1 MSEIYNNFISGKWV
15 PGESGKTFKTIN
27 PANTDEVLGEFQN
40 SSVEDLRKA
49 ICSAKETFPAWRDLP
64 AYTRGQ
70 ILFKAAKLIEERIE
84 ELARVMTL
92 EMGKSL
98 IETRG
103 EAKRSAQLFEWFGG
117 EAKRFCGETVPS
129 DKQRTFLYTIRV
141 PLGVV
146 ALITPWNFPSA
157 IPCWKLGPALVSGNT
172 IILKPSSLSPLTCIK
187 LTEILTEAGLP
198 PGVLNLVTGAGKVLG
213 EEIAKNDDIKAISFT
228 GSTKSGLELYR
239 ASSRRFVKTQFEMGG
254 KNPII
259 VLEDADPNKAA
270 EWAVEGAMW
279 TAGQK
284 CTATGRAIVVKSVL
298 NKFLECVIKEVKKF
312 TIGNGLQEGIQLGP
326 VVDENQLKNILNYIE
341 KGKSEG
347 ARLLI
352 GGERLTGGIYDKGYF
367 IEPTVFTGVTPS
379 MTIAREEIFGP
390 VLSIIGV
397 EDFEEAIKVANDVE
411 YGLSAAIVTN
421 NLSHTMEYVDKIEA
435 GIIQVNS
442 ATAGAEVQVPFGGM
456 KKSSFGPRE
465 QGKEAITFYSTLKTV
480 YVHY

>member
-1 MSEIYNNFISGKWV
+1 
-15 PGESGKTFKTIN
+15 
-27 PANTDEVLGEFQN
+27 
-40 SSVEDLRKA
+40 
-49 ICSAKETFPAWRDLP
+49 
-64 AYTRGQ
+64 
-70 ILFKAAKLIEERIE
+70 
-84 ELARVMTL
+84 
-92 EMGKSL
+92 
-98 IETRG
+98 
-103 EAKRSAQLFEWFGG
+103 
-117 EAKRFCGETVPS
+117 
-129 DKQRTFLYTIRV
+129 
-141 PLGVV
+141 
-146 ALITPWNFPSA
+146 
-157 IPCWKLGPALVSGNT
+157 
-172 IILKPSSLSPLTCIK
+172 
-187 LTEILTEAGLP
+187 
-198 PGVLNLVTGAGKVLG
+198 
-213 EEIAKNDDIKAISFT
+213 
-228 GSTKSGLELYR
+228 
-239 ASSRRFVKTQFEMGG
+239 MGG